1 MNIAYLLIGGNIGN
15 RMANLQAARD
25 GIATQAGHLKG
36 ISDVFET
43 AAWGMEDQPSFLNQ
57 ALELHTELKPKALL
71 DVLLQ
76 VEKSLGR
83 ERDQKWGPRLIDIDI
98 LLYNDEVVDEEGLRI
113 PHPQMPYRRFVLQ
126 PLVQIAGDKIHPLLH
141 QSIYE
146 MLLHCP
152 DPLEVHKFN

>member
-15 RMANLQAARD
+15 RMANLQATREA
-25 GIATQAGHLKG
+25 IAAQAGQLKG
-36 ISDVFET
+36 ISDVYET
-43 AAWGMEDQPSFLNQ
+43 AAWGMENQPPFLNQ
-57 ALELHTELKPKALL
+57 ALELETALQPKELL

-98 LLYNDEVVDEEGLRI
+98 LLYNDDVIAEEGLRI

-152 DPLEVHKFN
+152 DSLEVNKFN

>member
-15 RMANLQAARD
+15 RMANLQAAREA
-25 GIATQAGHLKG
+25 IAKHGGHLKG

-126 PLVQIAGDKIHPLLH
+126 PLVQIAGDKMHPLLH

>member
-15 RMANLQAARD
+15 RVANLKNALEAIGQ
-25 GIATQAGHLKG
+25 QAGTVKE

-57 ALELHTELKPKALL
+57 ALELHTPLQPKALL

-76 VEKSLGR
+76 VEKTLGR

-98 LLYNDEVVDEEGLRI
+98 LLFNDDVVEEEGLKI

-126 PLVQIAGDKIHPLLH
+126 PLAQIAGDKIHPLLH